1 MTDILAELIILYVS
15 VADRE
20 DEGVVK
26 VEFEELGAD
35 KEILEEE
42 ACSLLEET
50 VETADME
57 ASAEVL
63 APSTVEERIPLLND
77 AVTATSGIA
86 DDCEV

>member
-35 KEILEEE
+35 KEILEE

-63 APSTVEERIPLLND
+63 APLTVEERIPLLND